1 MQLRLVLI
9 LNILYAEGMSFTQYF
24 SVFPQILNRD
34 LLQLLA
40 DHQAPVAMTLRT
52 NLQT

>member
-1 MQLRLVLI
+1 MQLRLIFI
-9 LNILYAEGMSFTQYF
+9 LNILHAEGMSFTQYF

-40 DHQAPVAMTLRT
+40 DPQALVAMILRT

>member
-1 MQLRLVLI
+1 MQLRLVFV
-9 LNILYAEGMSFTQYF
+9 LNILHAEGISFTLYF

-34 LLQLLA
+34 LLRLLA
-40 DHQAPVAMTLRT
+40 DHQAPVAMILRT